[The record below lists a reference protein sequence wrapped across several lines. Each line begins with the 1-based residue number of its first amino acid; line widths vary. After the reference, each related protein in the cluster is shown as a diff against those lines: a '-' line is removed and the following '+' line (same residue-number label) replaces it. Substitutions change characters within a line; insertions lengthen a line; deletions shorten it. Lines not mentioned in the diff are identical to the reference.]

1 MIRCCCF
8 EPFSDLLLLFT
19 QIKRPTP
26 WKAIFTSRP
35 VLSSLVLKTASG
47 FGYFL
52 LMTKMPSYLSSVLGI
67 KLFSNGLFSGGISL
81 AQGLCALFA
90 APLSNLI
97 IRRLHC
103 PTLRVRKAFQCVA
116 MLGPAVCF
124 AAIPS
129 LDGGGSNTLV
139 LVLLLG
145 AMFSYGFFTGGE
157 WSTGSEFAPNSA
169 GVVFGVSNML
179 AFAMGVVAPLLVG
192 VLLDVDGAQVRTQW
206 AAIFYGTAV
215 FYVLGLLPFLV
226 FGTVTQQEWD
236 KRLVVE
242 VNDEEGEVEN
252 GGKLEGEMKKRG
264 DSYEEL

>member
-1 MIRCCCF
+1 
-8 EPFSDLLLLFT
+8 
-19 QIKRPTP
+19 
-26 WKAIFTSRP
+26 
-35 VLSSLVLKTASG
+35 
-47 FGYFL
+47 
-52 LMTKMPSYLSSVLGI
+52 
-67 KLFSNGLFSGGISL
+67 
-81 AQGLCALFA
+81 
-90 APLSNLI
+90 
-97 IRRLHC
+97 
-103 PTLRVRKAFQCVA
+103 

-242 VNDEEGEVEN
+242 VNEEEGEVEK
-252 GGKLEGEMKKRG
+252 GGKLEEEMKKRG